1 MKILLVCYDSPL
13 NCSYG
18 AGLRTHHIWNALK
31 TIGDVKTLVMEPSL
45 TTQVAAY
52 QHEAEL
58 ARIFFKKPK
67 VPWVTP
73 ETKKIRELISA
84 AISQDR
90 FDLVV
95 VRYLRLA
102 MLIQPCITA
111 RIIVDGDDLNKS
123 YTSHKKSA
131 PKKALD
137 WLKTQARRAV
147 TRREVQRF
155 DHVWYVNPVDKQ
167 LFPAK
172 SGSLLPNVTRMPK
185 SSLPL
190 VRAEQVTLLMVGKM
204 SYEPN
209 TEGADFFIR
218 EVLPALRIAVPNA
231 KLRLVGQCTPELSVR
246 WGSVPGVEVAG
257 FVDDLSLDYSG
268 AWVVVAPVFSGGGTQ
283 IKVLEALSYGC
294 ATVVSDFS
302 AAGFA
307 PHLIGG
313 VHMLVA
319 NSAQVWIEHCLTL
332 IKSPARAAVLGTA
345 GREAIAENYSNESIR
360 QEVEAT
366 VALVMR
372 GLETG

>member
-1 MKILLVCYDSPL
+1 MKILLICYDSPL

-31 TIGDVKTLVMEPSL
+31 DVGEVKTLVMEPSL
-45 TTQVAAY
+45 TSVVDANQY
-52 QHEAEL
+52 GAEL
-58 ARIFFKKPK
+58 ARIRFKKPN
-67 VPWVTP
+67 VPWSTP
-73 ETKKIRELISA
+73 ETRVIRNLVSDILLREG
-84 AISQDR
+84 

-102 MLIQPCITA
+102 MLVKPCITTPM
-111 RIIVDGDDLNKS
+111 IVDGDDLNKS
-123 YTSHKKSA
+123 YTSLNKSIVNRGM
-131 PKKALD
+131 D
-137 WLKTQARRAV
+137 HLKTQARRV
-147 TRREVQRF
+147 ITRREVCRF
-155 DHVWYVNPVDKQ
+155 EHVWYVNPQDKQ
-167 LFPAK
+167 YFPAR
-172 SGSLLPNVTRMPK
+172 SGSLLPNVTRIPK

-190 VRAEQVTLLMVGKM
+190 LRAEQVTLLMVGKM

-209 TEGADFFIR
+209 TEGADFFIG
-218 EVLPALRIAVPNA
+218 EVLPALRIAVPNI
-231 KLRLVGQCTPELSVR
+231 KLRLVGQCTPELSAR
-246 WGSVPGVEVAG
+246 WASVPGVDVAG
-257 FVDDLSLDYSG
+257 FVDDLSLDYQS

-319 NSAQVWIEHCLTL
+319 NSAQAWIEHCLTL
-332 IKSPARAAVLGTA
+332 IKSPTRAAVLGTA
-345 GREAIAENYSNESIR
+345 GQEAIAENYSNESMT
-360 QEVEAT
+360 QEVKAT